1 MQELVE
7 YIVKNIVSLPDAVK
21 VEVQQEGT
29 DVTVNLEVD
38 PVDMGLI
45 IGKSGQTIKAI
56 RKILTVR
63 AMAEEVRVY
72 LQLVEPKNAP
82 EVAAK
87 AEA

>member
-7 YIVKNIVSLPDAVK
+7 YIAKNIVSVPDAVK

-38 PVDMGLI
+38 PVDMGLV

-72 LQLVEPKNAP
+72 LQLVEPKKAP
-82 EVAAK
+82 EVADK